1 MSLEIQDLPI
11 IVILTIGFAIAIVLT
26 AIVITAI
33 GRAMKKKEI
42 AEVEEPLSER
52 KQIITK
58 TSGEHLNRFY
68 QFSVY
73 ILLFE
78 IVIVLFIF
86 PLYGMAQFIKLAD
99 IWPFILAILTIAFTS
114 IAIIDWSKLRTKR
127 TVQKD
132 MKRY

>member
-11 IVILTIGFAIAIVLT
+11 IVILTVGFAIAIALT

-33 GRAMKKKEI
+33 GRAMKKNET
-42 AEVEEPLSER
+42 AEVEETLIER

-58 TSGEHLNRFY
+58 TSGEHLNKFY
-68 QFSVY
+68 QYSVY
-73 ILLFE
+73 ILIFE

-86 PLYGMAQFIKLAD
+86 PFYGMAQTIKLVD
-99 IWPFILAILTIAFTS
+99 IWPFILAIIVIVFTS

>member
-11 IVILTIGFAIAIVLT
+11 IVILTVGFAIAIALT

-33 GRAMKKKEI
+33 GRAMKKKET
-42 AEVEEPLSER
+42 AEVEETLIER

-58 TSGEHLNRFY
+58 TSGEHLNKFY
-68 QFSVY
+68 QYSVY
-73 ILLFE
+73 ILIFE

-86 PLYGMAQFIKLAD
+86 PFYGMAQTIKLVD
-99 IWPFILAILTIAFTS
+99 IWPFILAIIVIVFTS